1 MRNIMINVLIVD
13 DEAYVRE
20 GLKYIID
27 WEKLGFVICDEAE
40 NGDEAIEK
48 IMLYQP
54 GLVLLDIKI
63 PGIYGT
69 EVMQKVREQGFDGEI
84 IMLSG
89 YSEFRYAQA
98 ALQYGAINYITKP
111 VDEEKLTAAV
121 KAVKEKIDKQND
133 KERSLDQYLKKAK
146 AMVLYDLLTGR
157 EFDPTINYN
166 ELGLYA
172 SIYQVVIYEN
182 YAPFF
187 QLNDFAS
194 LLMIDNN
201 SFEHTQIQQRE
212 VILLKNRFALEH
224 FWAWVS
230 HYENG
235 YQKGSFMDSVF
246 FVYGEAVSNIKEI
259 SKSYHQ
265 CVTLIKRRFFCGEN
279 QHMLSFKE
287 LPPNREE
294 AEIDSALG
302 KSYGKRLFEYI
313 QTSSRAR
320 IARTLEEL
328 REYFLQNNFEILN
341 IRHFL
346 VDVFLQVKQ
355 NTIHTYGGSHEIP
368 FQNNAT
374 VIELIENKSYLFEI
388 LDYFMEQF
396 EMIMEHIGN
405 NASDSVF
412 DDVIYYIKMNY
423 ASQLKLEEIAT
434 LFGYNSS
441 YFGKLFTQKNGC
453 NFKTYLD
460 RLRIESSKEML
471 LDTDMKVYEIAA
483 KVGYNYV
490 DVYHQ
495 KFKKLVH
502 MSPAEFRKAAGKAEG

>member
-1 MRNIMINVLIVD
+1 MRNMMINVLIVD

-40 NGDEAIEK
+40 NGDEAVEK

-54 GLVLLDIKI
+54 GMVLLDIKI
-63 PGIYGT
+63 PGIHGT
-69 EVMQKVREQGFDGEI
+69 EVIQKVRKKGFDGEI
-84 IMLSG
+84 IILSG
-89 YSEFRYAQA
+89 YSEFKYAQT

-111 VDEEKLTAAV
+111 VDEMKLIDAV

-182 YAPFF
+182 YAPYF

-212 VILLKNRFALEH
+212 VILLKNRFALER
-224 FWAWVS
+224 FWAWVA
-230 HYENG
+230 HYESG

-246 FVYGEAVSNIKEI
+246 FVYGEAVSSIKEI
-259 SKSYHQ
+259 SRSYHQ

-279 QHMLSFKE
+279 QHMLSYKE
-287 LPPNREE
+287 LPPNRGES
-294 AEIDSALG
+294 EIDPALG
-302 KSYGKRLFEYI
+302 RNYGKRLFEYI
-313 QTSSRAR
+313 QASSRAR
-320 IARTLEEL
+320 ISRTLEEL

-346 VDVFLQVKQ
+346 VDIFLQVKQ
-355 NTIHTYGGSHEIP
+355 NTIHTYGNSHEIP
-368 FQNNAT
+368 FQNNAA

-396 EMIMEHIGN
+396 EIIMEHIGN

-412 DDVIYYIKMNY
+412 DDAIYYINMNY
-423 ASQLKLEEIAT
+423 ASQLKLEEIAA

-460 RLRIESSKEML
+460 RLRIENSKEML

-483 KVGYNYV
+483 RVGYNYV
-490 DVYHQ
+490 DIYHQ

-502 MSPAEFRKAAGKAEG
+502 MSPAEFRKAAGKTEA